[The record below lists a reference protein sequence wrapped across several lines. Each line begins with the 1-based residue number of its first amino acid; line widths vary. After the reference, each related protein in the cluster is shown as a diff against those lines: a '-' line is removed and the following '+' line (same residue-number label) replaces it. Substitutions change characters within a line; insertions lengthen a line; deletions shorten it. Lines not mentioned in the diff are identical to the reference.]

1 LKFKKKEIRIQK
13 SEIEIEID
21 IGFGIG
27 IGIEKT
33 GDRRNQRSA
42 GRYQPQQL

>member
-13 SEIEIEID
+13 SEIEID
-21 IGFGIG
+21 IGIGIG